1 MRYFQLIDDFRI
13 PGRWYLG
20 DLKRCRG
27 AAFLHVGDGQTSA
40 GEMPSV
46 EISRRGRPLE
56 FTMTS
61 FDLPIIGLEL
71 ATVIEKIAGAEVEIK
86 PIMVSNTPG
95 YGILK
100 ARRTLDCLD
109 ESRSVYS
116 KLTSNDQHALRYRPV
131 TKLYLDRERVPEGV
145 HIFNVNDGSDALI
158 VSELLRDAMQS
169 AGCFGAKFVE
179 V

>member
-1 MRYFQLIDDFRI
+1 MRYFQLIDDLRI

-20 DLKRCRG
+20 DVKRCRG
-27 AAFLHVGDGQTSA
+27 AALYDNLASA
-40 GEMPSV
+40 QEMPSV

-61 FDLPIIGLEL
+61 SDLPIIGAEL
-71 ATVIEKIAGAEVEIK
+71 ATVISEIAGAEAEIQ

-100 ARRTLDCLD
+100 ARHTHDCVD
-109 ESRSVYS
+109 QSRSVFS
-116 KLTSNDQHALRYRPV
+116 KLSCNDQHALRYRQV
-131 TKLYLDRERVPEGV
+131 TRLYLDRERVPDNA
-145 HIFNVNDGSDALI
+145 HIFYVSDESGALI

-169 AGCFGAKFVE
+169 TGCFGAKFIE